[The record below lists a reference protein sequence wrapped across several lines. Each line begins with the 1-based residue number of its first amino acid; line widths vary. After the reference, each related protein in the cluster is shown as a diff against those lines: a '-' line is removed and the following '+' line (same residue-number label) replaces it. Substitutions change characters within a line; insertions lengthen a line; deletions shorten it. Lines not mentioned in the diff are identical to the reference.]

1 MDKLIE
7 IKSLYKSF
15 GDNTVLKDF
24 SLDLLRNEN
33 LVILGRSGQGKS
45 VLLKCIMG
53 LIPYDSGS
61 LKVYNT
67 EIQELGEIKLNAL
80 RGRIGFLFQGGAL
93 YDSMTVEENMEFVL
107 KRIKKELS
115 AKERNMLIEQSLESV
130 ELSDVKNS
138 MPSEL
143 SGGMKKR
150 AGLARTLVMKP
161 EIILYDEPTTGL
173 DPFSVDA
180 ISNLIVKLKERYKT
194 SSIIVTH
201 DMKCVSIAGDRIA
214 VLHDGV
220 KLALGNFSELK
231 NHNDPV
237 VSGFF
242 E

>member
-7 IKSLYKSF
+7 IKTLYKSF
-15 GDNTVLKDF
+15 GDNAVLKDF

-33 LVILGRSGQGKS
+33 LVILGRSGHGKS

-53 LIPYDSGS
+53 LLDYDSGS
-61 LKVYNT
+61 LKVYDT
-67 EIQELGEIKLNAL
+67 EIQDLGERKLNEL
-80 RGRIGFLFQGGAL
+80 RSRIGFLFQGGAL
-93 YDSMTVEENMEFVL
+93 YDSMTIEDNMEFVL
-107 KRIKKELS
+107 KRLKKELS
-115 AKERNMLIEQSLESV
+115 ANERNKLIEESLESV
-130 ELSDVKNS
+130 ELSDVRKS

-150 AGLARTLVMKP
+150 AGLARTLVMRP

-173 DPFSVDA
+173 DPFSVNA

-201 DMKCVSIAGDRIA
+201 DMKCVSIVGDRIA

-220 KLALGNFSELK
+220 KLAEGNYNNLK
-231 NHNDPV
+231 NHKDPV